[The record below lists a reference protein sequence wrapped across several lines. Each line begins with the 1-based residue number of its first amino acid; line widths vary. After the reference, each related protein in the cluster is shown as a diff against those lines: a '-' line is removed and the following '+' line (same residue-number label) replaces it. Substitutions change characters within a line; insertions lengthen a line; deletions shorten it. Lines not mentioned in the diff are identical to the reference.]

1 MGELL
6 PQKDGFDVE
15 HVLRNATIGEKVS
28 LLAGEDFWH
37 TAPLPRFNVPSV
49 RVSDGPNGVRGTK
62 FFDAVR
68 VACLPCGTGLAA
80 TWDQALLYEAGI
92 LIGQECKAKGAACW
106 LGPTVRIQRSPLG
119 GRGFESLSEDP
130 YVTGKLAAAY
140 IKGAQST
147 GVISTIKH
155 FAANDQEH
163 ERISVNVTVSERAL
177 REVHLL
183 PFQIA
188 IADASPGAVMTCYNK
203 INGQHISESKEMLT
217 DLLRNE
223 WGWKGLIISDWF
235 GTYST
240 AEAINAGL
248 DLEMPGPP
256 KQRGALVDLAISS
269 RKISRTTLD
278 ERARNVLEFVQ
289 RASRVD
295 VAEEES
301 TRDFPEDRRLNRK
314 LAADSVV
321 LLKNEASLLPLNQ
334 KLLKSIAL
342 IGPNMKTSAF
352 CGGGSAALQPY
363 YTTSPYQ
370 GIVDQLPDDV
380 EVIYEIGA
388 NSHAFLPELQA
399 PDIRTPEGQP
409 GIRMRFYRDAPSTQD
424 RPVIE
429 QIVVQESS
437 WHLMGYSNPQL
448 EKLFYVDIEAELIAP
463 ATGSFDFGVAVYG
476 SASFFIDDTLL
487 IENTTTQR
495 GGTFF
500 FGKGTLEEK
509 ATVDLVQGQAY
520 KIKVQFASGP
530 SSKLV
535 KPGVVNFGG
544 GAGRLGMIQA
554 VDPELAIVRAVEA
567 AKRADVTV
575 ICGGLSR
582 DYESEGFDRPHM
594 DLPSSVSSLIT
605 AVLAAAPNTIVISQS
620 GTPFNMPPWA
630 DHVKTHLHAW
640 FGGNEL
646 GNGIADILFGTVNPS
661 GKLPLSFPR
670 RVEDTPTYLNFG
682 SERGQVVYGEGI
694 YVGYKY
700 YEKTL
705 RDVLYP
711 FGYGLSYTT
720 FTFSNL
726 TVSGKSATLD
736 ATNSGSLAGAET
748 VQLYI
753 AADTTTPS
761 IPRPVK
767 ELKGFS
773 KVDLQ
778 PGETRRIEIPFD
790 RFTTAFWDQELHTW
804 VCEAGR
810 YRVLLG
816 PSSDRILVE
825 GVLEVDKTTTWSGL

>member
-1 MGELL
+1 
-6 PQKDGFDVE
+6 
-15 HVLRNATIGEKVS
+15 
-28 LLAGEDFWH
+28 
-37 TAPLPRFNVPSV
+37 
-49 RVSDGPNGVRGTK
+49 
-62 FFDAVR
+62 
-68 VACLPCGTGLAA
+68 
-80 TWDQALLYEAGI
+80 
-92 LIGQECKAKGAACW
+92 
-106 LGPTVRIQRSPLG
+106 
-119 GRGFESLSEDP
+119 
-130 YVTGKLAAAY
+130 
-140 IKGAQST
+140 
-147 GVISTIKH
+147 
-155 FAANDQEH
+155 
-163 ERISVNVTVSERAL
+163 
-177 REVHLL
+177 
-183 PFQIA
+183 
-188 IADASPGAVMTCYNK
+188 
-203 INGQHISESKEMLT
+203 
-217 DLLRNE
+217 
-223 WGWKGLIISDWF
+223 
-235 GTYST
+235 
-240 AEAINAGL
+240 
-248 DLEMPGPP
+248 MPGPP

-269 RKISRTTLD
+269 RKVSRTTLD

-301 TRDFPEDRRLNRK
+301 MRDFPEDRRLNRK
-314 LAADSVV
+314 LATDSVV

-429 QIVVQESS
+429 EIVVQESS

-487 IENTTTQR
+487 IDNTTTQR

-500 FGKGTLEEK
+500 FVKGTLEEK

-554 VDPELAIVRAVEA
+554 VDPELAIARAVEA

-605 AVLAAAPNTIVISQS
+605 AILAAALNTIIISQS
-620 GTPFNMPPWA
+620 GTPFNMLPWA

-646 GNGIADILFGTVNPS
+646 V
-661 GKLPLSFPR
+661 
-670 RVEDTPTYLNFG
+670 
-682 SERGQVVYGEGI
+682 
-694 YVGYKY
+694 
-700 YEKTL
+700 
-705 RDVLYP
+705 
-711 FGYGLSYTT
+711 
-720 FTFSNL
+720 
-726 TVSGKSATLD
+726 
-736 ATNSGSLAGAET
+736 SLAGAET

-753 AADTTTPS
+753 AADTTISS
-761 IPRPVK
+761 IPQPVK

-778 PGETRRIEIPFD
+778 PGKTRRIEIPFD

-804 VCEAGR
+804 VCEAVR

-816 PSSDRILVE
+816 PSSDRILLE